1 MLTQTVAVT
10 KVGTL
15 ILARL
20 LAPSSRLNPVSLR
33 KDVEPFFRG
42 RETGAWHDLLGETV
56 AGLEREGLI
65 TLKPLALT
73 ESGRVRALECLG
85 LDSMPAKV
93 NWKQIKSKFLVAVAF
108 GIPVDDAQQRKQVA
122 TADGLRVA
130 ILKARYQLP
139 NVKTMA
145 QALDALVR
153 QALDMGATEKLTMP
167 VLKAKVLGGF
177 LKLLGNPALKEF
189 KAQLPVDA
197 VKANRNTVEELQA
210 GVLRNWFAEE
220 SVDESQ
226 PANDEAA
233 ATSPETPPVETAPHR
248 FDLADFASRV
258 RAVAGASETGRFG
271 DNKVFISHVWRALQ
285 NENDFPD
292 MTESEFKTH
301 LTEANHAGLLSLS
314 RADLVE
320 VMAPA
325 DVEASEAR
333 YLHAVFHF
341 IQV

>member
-1 MLTQTVAVT
+1 MLTQAVVVT
-10 KVGTL
+10 KTGVL

-20 LAPSSRLNPVSLR
+20 LAPSSRLNPTSLR
-33 KDVEPFFRG
+33 KDVESFFRG
-42 RETGAWHDLLGETV
+42 RETGAWHDLLGETLV
-56 AGLEREGLI
+56 ALERDGLI

-73 ESGRVRALECLG
+73 EAGRARALECLG
-85 LDSMPAKV
+85 LESLPAKV
-93 NWKQIKSKFLVAVAF
+93 KWPQIRSRYLVAVAL
-108 GIPVDDAQQRKQVA
+108 GIAVDDAQQRKQVA

-153 QALDMGATEKLTMP
+153 QALDIDATAKLTTP
-167 VLKAKVLGGF
+167 VLKAKVLGQF
-177 LKLLGNPALKEF
+177 LKLVGSPALKEF
-189 KAQLPVDA
+189 KAQLPVEA

-210 GVLRNWFAEE
+210 GVLRNWLAEE
-220 SVDESQ
+220 LADGQSAS
-226 PANDEAA
+226 
-233 ATSPETPPVETAPHR
+233 TSPEAPLAETAPHR

-258 RAVAGASETGRFG
+258 WAAARASQTGRFG

-285 NENDFPD
+285 NESAFPD
-292 MTESEFKTH
+292 MTESEFKTR

-320 VMAPA
+320 VMDPA
-325 DVEASEAR
+325 EVQASETR

>member
-10 KVGTL
+10 KVGVL

-20 LAPSSRLNPVSLR
+20 LIKGTEAKLR
-33 KDVEPFFRG
+33 KELEPFFRSRDTAAG
-42 RETGAWHDLLGETV
+42 NDPIGET
-56 AGLEREGLI
+56 LDQLKRDGLI
-65 TLKPLALT
+65 ALKPLALT
-73 ESGRVRALECLG
+73 ESGRSRALECLG
-85 LDSMPAKV
+85 LDSVPV
-93 NWKQIKSKFLVAVAF
+93 GLTWPQIKSKYLVPTALGVA
-108 GIPVDDAQQRKQVA
+108 PEDAKQLTWIA
-122 TADGLRVA
+122 KADGLRIA
-130 ILKARYQLP
+130 ILRDRYQLP
-139 NVKTMA
+139 DVKTMS
-145 QALDALVR
+145 QALDALV
-153 QALDMGATEKLTMP
+153 QKALGMGTDQKLTLNA
-167 VLKAKVLGGF
+167 LKAKVLSRF
-177 LKLLGNPALKEF
+177 LTLLGNPDIKQFQAH
-189 KAQLPVDA
+189 LPMEA
-197 VKANRNTVEELQA
+197 VKATQNSVPQLQA
-210 GVLRNWFAEE
+210 GVLRTWLAKDMA
-220 SVDESQ
+220 DEPQ
-226 PANDEAA
+226 PANDETA
-233 ATSPETPPVETAPHR
+233 ATSQGAPALETAPHR